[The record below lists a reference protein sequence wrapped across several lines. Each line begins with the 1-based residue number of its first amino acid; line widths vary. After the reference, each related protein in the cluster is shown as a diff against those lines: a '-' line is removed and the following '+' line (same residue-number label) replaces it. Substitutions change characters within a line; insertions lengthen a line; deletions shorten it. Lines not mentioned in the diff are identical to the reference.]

1 MGAGTPGLPATYFPL
16 ELKNFYKSDY
26 VYFETVL
33 DSQVPPDPGMH
44 AYSQGRTGANPIMS
58 T

>member
-26 VYFETVL
+26 VYFETVM
-33 DSQVPPDPGMH
+33 DSQVPWMH
-44 AYSQGRTGANPIMS
+44 AESQGVGTNSRMS